1 MKQLHNAP
9 EKRALSVTMLRVVGY
24 NRDSPEHARKDAVAE
39 SWMIRL
45 RADLGSGRKLSARA
59 ERKRGA
65 ACVIQL
71 IFAASPTEFA
81 PPLPCTHFVRAAC
94 NSASEMSLFSA
105 ILSLTQVLL
114 I

>member
-65 ACVIQL
+65 ACVIQWIL
-71 IFAASPTEFA
+71 RQVQLNLHH
-81 PPLPCTHFVRAAC
+81 PLPK
-94 NSASEMSLFSA
+94 
-105 ILSLTQVLL
+105 
-114 I
+114 